1 MSHEIIIVLVSLV
14 GMLAALIADKMR
26 PGMILFSVLVIFLCT
41 GILSPK
47 EMLEGFSNKGM
58 ITVAMLFLVSEG
70 VRQSGALTKLI
81 KRLLPVENINVFKA
95 QLRMLPSI
103 AFISA
108 FLNNTPVVVIFAPII
123 KRWAN
128 YVKLPATY
136 FLIPLS
142 YVTILGGMCTLI
154 GTSTNLVVHS
164 MIQDAGMKGFSMF
177 ELGKV
182 GIFIALAGIIYLF
195 IFSKKLLP
203 AQRPDQII
211 SGEDDPSLHPI
222 EAVIGTFPWYQPPY
236 LRFRLQTP
244 LWCRDKGI
252 EKKR

>member
-1 MSHEIIIVLVSLV
+1 MSIEIIIVLLSLV
-14 GMLAALIADKMR
+14 AMLTALIYGQDASGND
-26 PGMILFSVLVIFLCT
+26 SVLGGRHFLCT
-41 GILSPK
+41 GILTPK

-70 VRQSGALTKLI
+70 VRQSGALTQLI
-81 KRLLPVENINVFKA
+81 KKLLPQEKTSVFKA
-95 QLRMLPSI
+95 QIRMLPSI

-142 YVTILGGMCTLI
+142 YVTILGGICTLI

-164 MIQDAGMKGFSMF
+164 MILDAGMKGFSMF

-182 GIFIALAGIIYLF
+182 GIFIALAGITTCFCFPRNCCPPLVRKRQM
-195 IFSKKLLP
+195 KKM
-203 AQRPDQII
+203 AI
-211 SGEDDPSLHPI
+211 
-222 EAVIGTFPWYQPPY
+222 PPY
-236 LRFRLQTP
+236 TL
-244 LWCRDKGI
+244 
-252 EKKR
+252 

>member
-81 KRLLPVENINVFKA
+81 KKLLPVDNINVFKA

-142 YVTILGGMCTLI
+142 YVTMYT
-154 GTSTNLVVHS
+154 V
-164 MIQDAGMKGFSMF
+164 
-177 ELGKV
+177 
-182 GIFIALAGIIYLF
+182 
-195 IFSKKLLP
+195 
-203 AQRPDQII
+203 
-211 SGEDDPSLHPI
+211 
-222 EAVIGTFPWYQPPY
+222 
-236 LRFRLQTP
+236 
-244 LWCRDKGI
+244 
-252 EKKR
+252 